1 MKPGDIGSVA
11 PICSIISISSISSAV
26 SDMTPPAV
34 VDVGTGNVPYLEWF
48 D

>member
-1 MKPGDIGSVA
+1 MLYYQYLQYIIRCIGHDAAS
-11 PICSIISISSISSAV
+11 
-26 SDMTPPAV
+26 V